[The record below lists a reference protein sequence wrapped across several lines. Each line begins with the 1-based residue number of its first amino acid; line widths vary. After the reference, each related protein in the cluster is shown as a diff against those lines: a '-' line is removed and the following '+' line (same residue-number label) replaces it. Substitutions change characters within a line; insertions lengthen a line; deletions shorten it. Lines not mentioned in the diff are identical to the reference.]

1 MAVLIPRRIQTWLRY
16 GSLTSNRRYTYDL
29 FNEVKTERTYMGS
42 YAMANRTGLLT
53 TRSCTLLVI
62 NSMGDAFTLQH
73 DLDRLIDW
81 SQLWQMSFN
90 PDKCK
95 VSEFIAQEAQ
105 FYISILCKGLSWNQ
119 LTTIH
124 TWALN
129 WTGKSTFLTSWEK
142 LTVLLVLSGVILED
156 TLMPLKVKRTQGLG
170 DHALNMLAASRTPV
184 PRNT

>member
-1 MAVLIPRRIQTWLRY
+1 
-16 GSLTSNRRYTYDL
+16 
-29 FNEVKTERTYMGS
+29 
-42 YAMANRTGLLT
+42 
-53 TRSCTLLVI
+53 
-62 NSMGDAFTLQH
+62 MGDAFTLQH
-73 DLDRLIDW
+73 DLDRRIDW

-95 VSEFIAQEAQ
+95 ISEFIAQKTQ

-129 WTGKSTFLTSWEK
+129 CHQTWTGKSTFLTSWEK
-142 LTVLLVLSGVILED
+142 LTVLLVLSDVIFED
-156 TLMPLKVKRTQGLG
+156 TLTPLKVKHTQGLG
-170 DHALNMLAASRTPV
+170 DHALNMLAASGTPI